1 MLRLH
6 EPSATPCPV
15 PVLPPSSS
23 RRTQHNGRRDSLLGM
38 VSAGDDDTTANLEFT
53 SAFGAGTLRNNK
65 PRRRQAAGR
74 NKDNGPGFAI
84 HEDANRE
91 DGKIN
96 MMEKRES
103 ALAQPAKRAV
113 RLPGPSPAA
122 SQQRSRN
129 HQAPPHPELAR
140 RLNKDPRRPTA
151 MAPRPLDTLPEDSRL
166 TLNSTTV
173 LKPARRGT
181 IFIPNDDTTMPSMYM
196 GIFSP
201 IKNLDARLGSDA
213 GEVEIT
219 GIAAQMAQ
227 KRSFRRSMITT
238 SPKRAPLHVLG
249 KDSACSNVVAEDRIG
264 QGSGKENVPPGH
276 NAIGDEKA
284 ARKASLSGRQSI
296 QRPPICEMK
305 PVETDVILGTRPATS
320 NRKDHPVQ
328 RQPSKAPSKTT
339 RLYEPTA
346 GSSERNKER
355 KPARRPN
362 AKPVWNSGSRLKQF
376 HVPPTMVEPSRSNT
390 IQQPP
395 DQTVSRK
402 PAVPTRFIVPNV
414 KVEALP
420 DAYPLL
426 TEDIAIPSMYE
437 ENWLSHQEIS
447 ITQLV
452 NNFFEAAS
460 PKQSSTEAGMLRIR
474 LLEKYGNADSAML
487 YKRLQAALLFGA
499 LSIPSE
505 VLRSAGRLNN
515 DLGRRRAFTDL
526 WLETYSLSCL
536 QPALEVVVGRQCGI
550 PSPGRRSSG
559 NSTAPR
565 EALQRFIETF
575 LVRNEDGSHS
585 EQPGTDHGAWSYQ
598 RTLLRSL
605 MLIKVLDMAKEPS
618 TPLASGC
625 LFQASSTHKTSVDV
639 AKALFQLLNPSAGDP
654 IRALSHVGYVVTHS
668 QYPLEEYTYKI
679 DNLAVDLRD
688 GVRLTRLVELLLY
701 PSATRS
707 LEQLRDHESTST
719 TTVLLPTGELLSLEE
734 GQPDWPLSQHLK
746 FPCLGRATKL
756 YNVQIALS
764 AIQGVKGMTAVVQ
777 DICPEDI
784 VDGYREKTVRLL
796 WGLTSKWG
804 LGGLVEWPDVVREIK
819 RLRRTIDNNR
829 QHHSP
834 IDYFDIM
841 HDDEF
846 GDDYASG
853 PARYQMLLKSW
864 AQAIAAKNGLAVT
877 NLTSSFAD
885 TRVFEAIVDEY
896 EAYISTDGTSGSR
909 SVRVEG
915 DTFLHSWEVLAEI
928 ISDPVCKDMLV
939 DLGMGVRHRNVRY
952 NCRVLCTYKRVLFI
966 RPKMAL
972 ANDGLYREARHFT
985 AWPKK
990 MQVETY
996 YLEAIIEK
1004 VTGQHTVPIG
1014 DAILSTLDTA
1024 VGCET
1029 CEELFTPSNPSTYM
1043 GLNINGKVLE
1053 QGSQFSLAP
1062 VEVIVATI
1070 DIEEVR
1076 SFRCSISRNVQGA
1089 AQPEYPRV
1097 EFDFRLCRPVDEV
1110 ILSDTLK
1117 ISREKEL
1124 RILDPMSEI
1133 WMSTSVYLWQYLTR
1147 TNSAG
1152 FFLSLSGGLDS
1163 STVALFVH
1171 GMARLVLRS
1180 IELGEEN
1187 TLADLRRV
1195 TGLPDLLPKSPEEIV
1210 NLLLTTCYQGTV
1222 NSSDETRSRAKRLAE
1237 RLGAYHLDISID
1249 EAVEAHQSIIRNA
1262 LQFTPKYSVEGGTP
1276 AENLALQNVQARN
1289 RMVVQYSLAQLA
1301 TTARK
1306 LPRAGSA
1313 LLVLTSGNVDEN
1325 LRGYYTKY
1333 DASSGDLAPLGSIS
1347 KNDAKRFQRWARETW
1362 DLPIM
1367 TEFIEA
1373 TPTAELLPLS
1383 AGVQDD
1389 ESPTEMGMS
1398 YEELSVFG
1406 ILRRVEKLGPWS
1418 SYVRLLYQWQDRPGM
1433 TPRKIAEKVMHF
1445 FRFYSINRHKAT
1457 IITPSIHLSAYNPD
1471 DNRHDLRPF
1480 LYVVNWP
1487 YQFDKIMKH
1496 VDFLEAKQQQLE
1508 EKK

>member
-1 MLRLH
+1 MLPLH

-15 PVLPPSSS
+15 PVLAPPAG
-23 RRTQHNGRRDSLLGM
+23 RRLGPQYNGRRESLLGM

-65 PRRRQAAGR
+65 PRRRQ
-74 NKDNGPGFAI
+74 GFAI

-91 DGKIN
+91 DVKIN

-122 SQQRSRN
+122 SQPSSWN

-140 RLNKDPRRPTA
+140 RLNKDIRRPTA

-238 SPKRAPLHVLG
+238 SPKRAPLLVLG
-249 KDSACSNVVAEDRIG
+249 KDSVCSNVVVEDRIG
-264 QGSGKENVPPGH
+264 QGGGKENVPPGH
-276 NAIGDEKA
+276 NAMGDEKL

-296 QRPPICEMK
+296 QGPSICEMK
-305 PVETDVILGTRPATS
+305 PMETDVVLGTRPATS

-328 RQPSKAPSKTT
+328 RQSSKAPSKTT
-339 RLYEPTA
+339 RLYELTA
-346 GSSERNKER
+346 SSSERNKER

-362 AKPVWNSGSRLKQF
+362 AKPMWNSGSRLKQF
-376 HVPPTMVEPSRSNT
+376 HVPPTMVESSRSNT
-390 IQQPP
+390 MQQPP

-452 NNFFEAAS
+452 NNFFQAS
-460 PKQSSTEAGMLRIR
+460 SPTPSSTEAGMLRIR

-515 DLGRRRAFTDL
+515 DLGRRRVFTDL
-526 WLETYSLSCL
+526 WLETYSLSYL
-536 QPALEVVVGRQCGI
+536 QPALEVVVGRQCAI
-550 PSPGRRSSG
+550 PSAGRRSSG

-575 LVRNEDGSHS
+575 LVRNEDAKHS
-585 EQPGTDHGAWSYQ
+585 EQPCTDHGLRSYQ

-625 LFQASSTHKTSVDV
+625 LFKASSTHKTSVDV
-639 AKALFQLLNPSAGDP
+639 VKALFQLLNPSAGDP

-707 LEQLRDHESTST
+707 LGQLRDHESTDT

-784 VDGYREKTVRLL
+784 VNGYREKTVRLL

-804 LGGLVEWPDVVREIK
+804 LGCLVEWPDVVREIK
-819 RLRRTIDNNR
+819 RLRRTLDNNR
-829 QHHSP
+829 QHHSQ
-834 IDYFDIM
+834 IDHFDTM
-841 HDDEF
+841 HDDEV

-896 EAYISTDGTSGSR
+896 EAYISTDGTTGSR
-909 SVRVEG
+909 SDRLGTQGTDSTTTKRPRPLSARLRALGCSEQFAGLFSGPAAGSRSDSNTTIYTVFDR
-915 DTFLHSWEVLAEI
+915 DFVLAALAFLCSRLLQPTKGPRAAVAIQRAWRQHWAGVIETRKSRVKTLAEECAEVVHRRRRSDQFQTSLPQDQREQRGDGENTDSAADEKVRMDDPHGSKNDEI
-928 ISDPVCKDMLV
+928 DTHALE
-939 DLGMGVRHRNVRY
+939 VRDKRTAEKGDVANDQRRNV
-952 NCRVLCTYKRVLFI
+952 
-966 RPKMAL
+966 L
-972 ANDGLYREARHFT
+972 A
-985 AWPKK
+985 
-990 MQVETY
+990 
-996 YLEAIIEK
+996 
-1004 VTGQHTVPIG
+1004 
-1014 DAILSTLDTA
+1014 
-1024 VGCET
+1024 
-1029 CEELFTPSNPSTYM
+1029 
-1043 GLNINGKVLE
+1043 
-1053 QGSQFSLAP
+1053 
-1062 VEVIVATI
+1062 
-1070 DIEEVR
+1070 
-1076 SFRCSISRNVQGA
+1076 
-1089 AQPEYPRV
+1089 
-1097 EFDFRLCRPVDEV
+1097 VDEV
-1110 ILSDTLK
+1110 IVGGCDHAHSASD
-1117 ISREKEL
+1117 
-1124 RILDPMSEI
+1124 
-1133 WMSTSVYLWQYLTR
+1133 
-1147 TNSAG
+1147 
-1152 FFLSLSGGLDS
+1152 SGLEVQS
-1163 STVALFVH
+1163 W
-1171 GMARLVLRS
+1171 ARS
-1180 IELGEEN
+1180 Q
-1187 TLADLRRV
+1187 A
-1195 TGLPDLLPKSPEEIV
+1195 
-1210 NLLLTTCYQGTV
+1210 
-1222 NSSDETRSRAKRLAE
+1222 DETASE
-1237 RLGAYHLDISID
+1237 EDIW
-1249 EAVEAHQSIIRNA
+1249 
-1262 LQFTPKYSVEGGTP
+1262 L
-1276 AENLALQNVQARN
+1276 NL
-1289 RMVVQYSLAQLA
+1289 
-1301 TTARK
+1301 
-1306 LPRAGSA
+1306 
-1313 LLVLTSGNVDEN
+1313 
-1325 LRGYYTKY
+1325 
-1333 DASSGDLAPLGSIS
+1333 
-1347 KNDAKRFQRWARETW
+1347 
-1362 DLPIM
+1362 
-1367 TEFIEA
+1367 
-1373 TPTAELLPLS
+1373 
-1383 AGVQDD
+1383 
-1389 ESPTEMGMS
+1389 
-1398 YEELSVFG
+1398 
-1406 ILRRVEKLGPWS
+1406 
-1418 SYVRLLYQWQDRPGM
+1418 
-1433 TPRKIAEKVMHF
+1433 
-1445 FRFYSINRHKAT
+1445 
-1457 IITPSIHLSAYNPD
+1457 
-1471 DNRHDLRPF
+1471 
-1480 LYVVNWP
+1480 
-1487 YQFDKIMKH
+1487 
-1496 VDFLEAKQQQLE
+1496 
-1508 EKK
+1508 

>member
-23 RRTQHNGRRDSLLGM
+23 RRLGLQGNGRRDSLLGM
-38 VSAGDDDTTANLEFT
+38 VSAGDDDTTAKLEFT

-122 SQQRSRN
+122 SQQSSRN

-140 RLNKDPRRPTA
+140 RLNKDPRRPAA
-151 MAPRPLDTLPEDSRL
+151 MAPRTLDTLPEDSRL
-166 TLNSTTV
+166 TINSTTV

-249 KDSACSNVVAEDRIG
+249 KDNVCSNVVLEDRIG
-264 QGSGKENVPPGH
+264 QGGGKENVPPGH
-276 NAIGDEKA
+276 NAMGDEKPT
-284 ARKASLSGRQSI
+284 RKASLPRRQSI
-296 QRPPICEMK
+296 QGPSICEMK
-305 PVETDVILGTRPATS
+305 TVETDVVLGTQPANS

-328 RQPSKAPSKTT
+328 RQSSKAQSKTT

-346 GSSERNKER
+346 SSSERNKER
-355 KPARRPN
+355 NPSRRPN
-362 AKPVWNSGSRLKQF
+362 AKPMWNSGSRLKQS
-376 HVPPTMVEPSRSNT
+376 HVPPALVESSRTNT
-390 IQQPP
+390 IQPRP
-395 DQTVSRK
+395 DQIASTK

-452 NNFFEAAS
+452 NNFFEASS

-639 AKALFQLLNPSAGDP
+639 VKALFQLLNPSAGDP

-804 LGGLVEWPDVVREIK
+804 LGGLVEWADVVREIK

-834 IDYFDIM
+834 IDYFDIL

-909 SVRVEG
+909 SDRLGTQGTDSTTTKRSRPLSARLRALGCSEQFASLFSG
-915 DTFLHSWEVLAEI
+915 RAAGSRSDTNIITTYSVFDRDFVLAALAFLCSRLLQPTKGPRAAVTIQRAWRQYWAGVIETRKSRVKTLAEECAEVVRRRRR
-928 ISDPVCKDMLV
+928 SDQFQASSPQ
-939 DLGMGVRHRNVRY
+939 DLGQQQREDGKNTDSAAEEKVGMDGPNGSKIDNIGTDALEVRDK
-952 NCRVLCTYKRVLFI
+952 TTAEKGDE
-966 RPKMAL
+966 
-972 ANDGLYREARHFT
+972 ANDQR
-985 AWPKK
+985 
-990 MQVETY
+990 
-996 YLEAIIEK
+996 
-1004 VTGQHTVPIG
+1004 
-1014 DAILSTLDTA
+1014 
-1024 VGCET
+1024 
-1029 CEELFTPSNPSTYM
+1029 
-1043 GLNINGKVLE
+1043 
-1053 QGSQFSLAP
+1053 
-1062 VEVIVATI
+1062 
-1070 DIEEVR
+1070 
-1076 SFRCSISRNVQGA
+1076 
-1089 AQPEYPRV
+1089 
-1097 EFDFRLCRPVDEV
+1097 
-1110 ILSDTLK
+1110 
-1117 ISREKEL
+1117 
-1124 RILDPMSEI
+1124 
-1133 WMSTSVYLWQYLTR
+1133 
-1147 TNSAG
+1147 
-1152 FFLSLSGGLDS
+1152 
-1163 STVALFVH
+1163 
-1171 GMARLVLRS
+1171 
-1180 IELGEEN
+1180 
-1187 TLADLRRV
+1187 
-1195 TGLPDLLPKSPEEIV
+1195 
-1210 NLLLTTCYQGTV
+1210 
-1222 NSSDETRSRAKRLAE
+1222 
-1237 RLGAYHLDISID
+1237 
-1249 EAVEAHQSIIRNA
+1249 RNA
-1262 LQFTPKYSVEGGTP
+1262 LAGDEGIVGGCDH
-1276 AENLALQNVQARN
+1276 AHSASGSEL
-1289 RMVVQYSLAQLA
+1289 
-1301 TTARK
+1301 TARSQTHEDAD
-1306 LPRAGSA
+1306 RQA
-1313 LLVLTSGNVDEN
+1313 DETASEEDIWLN
-1325 LRGYYTKY
+1325 L
-1333 DASSGDLAPLGSIS
+1333 
-1347 KNDAKRFQRWARETW
+1347 
-1362 DLPIM
+1362 
-1367 TEFIEA
+1367 
-1373 TPTAELLPLS
+1373 
-1383 AGVQDD
+1383 
-1389 ESPTEMGMS
+1389 
-1398 YEELSVFG
+1398 
-1406 ILRRVEKLGPWS
+1406 
-1418 SYVRLLYQWQDRPGM
+1418 
-1433 TPRKIAEKVMHF
+1433 
-1445 FRFYSINRHKAT
+1445 
-1457 IITPSIHLSAYNPD
+1457 
-1471 DNRHDLRPF
+1471 
-1480 LYVVNWP
+1480 
-1487 YQFDKIMKH
+1487 
-1496 VDFLEAKQQQLE
+1496 
-1508 EKK
+1508 